1 MPNPFSGVERVDLG
15 ILIEVVGGIGLF
27 LVGMSL
33 MTQSLK
39 TLAGDWMHSLLSR
52 FTDRPIRSF
61 LWGVVTTLLI
71 QSSSAT
77 VLMTIGF
84 VSAGMITFSRAIGIL
99 MGASLGTTG
108 TGWIVASVGLKV
120 QIDVIALPLVGLA
133 GGLMVL
139 GRGKWRQLGSSLAG
153 FSLLFIGINT
163 LKNGMGDFANSFDFA
178 RIPDHGVLAVLLSL
192 AIGFVLTLVVQS
204 SSAAMAA
211 TLTTLAAGAINIEQA
226 ATIAIGASIGTTT
239 TGAMAS
245 LGAGTS
251 ARRTALAHV
260 LFNLIGAAI
269 GLILLPLF
277 LFLERTLADHWEY
290 RDDAISLAI
299 FHTTF
304 IGLSVVLVFPWQSRF
319 ASLIEKWVPDHGPRL
334 ANNLDLALRESPSAA
349 LETTRKALVEIAK
362 EIFQELHTGLT
373 SRKWESLK
381 AEIEDGIERTQQY
394 LEHLPA
400 HPEDP
405 KLVQIR
411 ASQLHAIDHLTRL
424 TTRMKPSL
432 AVRSVLGS
440 TDLRSQV
447 KCCLDVLELALPLG
461 EPGIHEESLLE
472 MSGLVN
478 QLATFRDEQ
487 RRKSIEASAS
497 GQFTPSHTLA
507 LLDTYRWLDR
517 VAFHTWKSCSYLTKV
532 SSNQL
537 SSHDEEVE
545 RV

>member
-1 MPNPFSGVERVDLG
+1 VRVELG
-15 ILIEVVGGIGLF
+15 ILIEVLGGIGLF

-39 TLAGDWMHSLLSR
+39 TLAGDWMHSLLSS

-61 LWGVVTTLLI
+61 LWGVITTLLI

-120 QIDVIALPLVGLA
+120 QIDAIALPLVALA

-139 GRGKWRQLGSSLAG
+139 GRGKWRQLGTSFAG

-192 AIGFVLTLVVQS
+192 TIGFVLTLVVQS

-211 TLTTLAAGAINIEQA
+211 TLTTLAARAINIEQA
-226 ATIAIGASIGTTT
+226 ATIAIGASIGTTI
-239 TGAMAS
+239 TGALAS

-251 ARRTALAHV
+251 ARRTALAHI
-260 LFNLIGAAI
+260 LFNLIGAVI

-277 LFLERTLADHWEY
+277 LLFEKMLREHWNY
-290 RDDAISLAI
+290 RDDAISLAV

-304 IGLSVVLVFPWQSRF
+304 IGSSVLVVFPWQARF
-319 ASLIEKWVPDHGPRL
+319 ASLIEKWVPDRGPRL
-334 ANNLDLALRESPSAA
+334 AKNLDQALRESPSAA
-349 LETTRKALVEIAK
+349 LETTRKALQEIAT
-362 EIFQELHTGLT
+362 EIFQELQMGLT
-373 SRKWESLK
+373 SKKWESHK
-381 AEIEDGIERTQQY
+381 AEIEDAIERTQKY
-394 LEHLPA
+394 LEQLPA

-411 ASQLHAIDHLTRL
+411 VSQMHAIDHLTRL
-424 TTRMKPSL
+424 TTRLKPSL

-440 TDLRSQV
+440 PDLRSQV
-447 KCCLDVLELALPLG
+447 KCCLDVLGFAQTLG
-461 EPGIHEESLLE
+461 EPGLNEENLLE
-472 MSGLVN
+472 MSGLAN
-478 QLATFRDEQ
+478 QLAKFRDEK

-517 VAFHTWKSCSYLTKV
+517 VAFHTGKVCSYLTKV
-532 SSNQL
+532 SSNQ
-537 SSHDEEVE
+537 SPTNDVE
-545 RV
+545 IERG